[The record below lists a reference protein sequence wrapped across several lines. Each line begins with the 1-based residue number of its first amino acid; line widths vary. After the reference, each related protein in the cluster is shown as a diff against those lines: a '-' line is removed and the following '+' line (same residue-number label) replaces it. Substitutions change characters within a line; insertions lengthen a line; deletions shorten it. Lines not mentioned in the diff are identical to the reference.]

1 MKKIIKKNSTLI
13 LLGILVFTFTLAL
26 ASCVK
31 IDTDFLW
38 HVKAGEYMMKHG
50 ILNTDVFSWYMYGKS
65 WMSHEWLFEIV
76 IYNLSN
82 LLGKSFYVVFSFI
95 CIGTLELILLLYNKN
110 NYLKNVLFSLLWI
123 MFGFILIFYVQVR
136 PHLVSY
142 IFLAL
147 TTWFLYDLYKN
158 EESRKIYFL
167 PVLSVLWSNIHG
179 GSSNLGYIFC
189 FIFLITG
196 LFSFK
201 FSKIEANRISK
212 KQITKYLSMALLSMI
227 AVCIN
232 IHGFKMFLYPYQN
245 MMDSLMIS
253 NISEWM
259 PTTLNNVNNYP
270 YFVLAVLILFV
281 FIFSK
286 KKIELMDFVLFGVSL
301 FLGLKSIR
309 FWPYTYIIMSFVIF
323 NYIGKRKMDSG
334 TNLCIGFISI
344 LLLLFSIGN
353 YCRDYEDNVY
363 FLDDKVISILKEKKP
378 ERLYNMYNYGGILIY
393 NDILVF
399 VDGRADL
406 YSKYNYKD
414 YLNISK
420 LNGDY
425 PKLIEKYNFDYFLV
439 STNYPIN
446 TYLKYSDKYELVYEN
461 KDKIFALYKEKSA
474 S

>member
-95 CIGTLELILLLYNKN
+95 CIGTLELILFLYNKN

-167 PVLSVLWSNIHG
+167 PV
-179 GSSNLGYIFC
+179 
-189 FIFLITG
+189 FL
-196 LFSFK
+196 
-201 FSKIEANRISK
+201 
-212 KQITKYLSMALLSMI
+212 
-227 AVCIN
+227 
-232 IHGFKMFLYPYQN
+232 
-245 MMDSLMIS
+245 
-253 NISEWM
+253 
-259 PTTLNNVNNYP
+259 
-270 YFVLAVLILFV
+270 
-281 FIFSK
+281 
-286 KKIELMDFVLFGVSL
+286 
-301 FLGLKSIR
+301 
-309 FWPYTYIIMSFVIF
+309 
-323 NYIGKRKMDSG
+323 
-334 TNLCIGFISI
+334 
-344 LLLLFSIGN
+344 
-353 YCRDYEDNVY
+353 
-363 FLDDKVISILKEKKP
+363 
-378 ERLYNMYNYGGILIY
+378 
-393 NDILVF
+393 
-399 VDGRADL
+399 
-406 YSKYNYKD
+406 
-414 YLNISK
+414 
-420 LNGDY
+420 
-425 PKLIEKYNFDYFLV
+425 
-439 STNYPIN
+439 
-446 TYLKYSDKYELVYEN
+446 
-461 KDKIFALYKEKSA
+461 
-474 S
+474 